1 MDTKLPCLFLSWQNK
16 VRKSPQREGP
26 VLFFTAW
33 LVAGLISVLLATT
46 RPTKFPTHFFFLLN
60 TKNSRLK
67 IILRSWLN
75 GPGEVF
81 LSAKDAKRP
90 NLSRIMAGLALQYKN
105 DNRTDRKCIK

>member
-33 LVAGLISVLLATT
+33 LVAGLISVLLTTT

-105 DNRTDRKCIK
+105 GNRTDRKCIK